1 MAAIIF
7 GNLSESLAF
16 PSIPP
21 ALALNFAS
29 GAVDHR
35 VQFSRASAATLW
47 NGRNVINVPT
57 QIPRFDTNVSGIQ
70 KALLIERSQ
79 TNFATGTFPNS
90 NDVIV
95 STTSDEIAPD
105 GTLLRVR
112 RITKTGTSFDNSIA
126 NGSVPSA
133 TIITFSCWLKAGG
146 ADTNSQT
153 AQIQMLNGAS
163 SVNCF
168 PFILSGP
175 GSIALFGG
183 SLPNNNVVVHN
194 LSTTEWTR
202 VGAVSSAPANRFAI
216 LPCRPPNF
224 ANPGLGSV
232 LVWGPQLQEQPF
244 ADSYIYTNGSAVT
257 RSADL
262 VSLAGNNFSSL
273 YNPTEGTIVYH
284 SRQIAAEDGTLFAIN
299 DNSDANTIRLRALS
313 GGSHQLI
320 VRSGDADQVSISG
333 STPLTSFTKGAVAY
347 KQNDFALCVNGGAI
361 STANLGSLPIS
372 PTQLCIGNNRTAQSD
387 TYVGYFQ
394 EFYYYPRRLPND
406 QLQALTRR

>member
-57 QIPRFDTNVSGIQ
+57 QIPRFDTNVSEIQ

-79 TNFATGTFPNS
+79 TNFATGSFSSSAT
-90 NDVIV
+90 VAV
-95 STTSDEIAPD
+95 STTSGEIAPD
-105 GTLLRVR
+105 GTLSGVR
-112 RITKTGTSFDNSIA
+112 RLTRTAVGFDSSSA
-126 NGSVPSA
+126 VGSAPSA
-133 TIITFSCWLKAGG
+133 ILTCSVWIKAGG
-146 ADTNSQT
+146 ADINSQ
-153 AQIQMLNGAS
+153 AAAILMLNSGGSAIRA
-163 SVNCF
+163 F

-175 GSIALFGG
+175 GSIAVLGN
-183 SLPNNNVVVHN
+183 LPSDNIVIHN

-202 VGAVSSAPANRFAI
+202 VGAVSSAPATSFTMG
-216 LPCRPPNF
+216 PGRPPSF
-224 ANPGLGSV
+224 GTPVLGSV
-232 LVWGPQLQEQPF
+232 LVWGPQIQEQAF

-333 STPLTSFTKGAVAY
+333 STPLTNFTKGAVAY

-387 TYVGYFQ
+387 TYVGYLQ